1 MGKKRREKL
10 ERRKNRAA
18 TSAPRKTALRFSTV
32 GLAIW
37 IVIVAVVATAAFVNA
52 RHRSAIAGAAA
63 PAASS
68 PGVFYKSQGHQGHA
82 GESQAYIEHFKYSSN
97 PPTSGAHRETFSK
110 AFISKTPLP
119 KYIQVH
125 LLEHGNVLIQYH
137 CFSCPDVVANLESIA
152 HRFDDRLVQVTQ
164 SAPTSAD
171 VGTAEEQGEAV
182 IVAPNNDM
190 DSKIALTAWT
200 RLETLDNP
208 DERSI
213 VEFINA
219 YLHNAENIKQ

>member
-18 TSAPRKTALRFSTV
+18 TPAPGKTALRFSTL
-32 GLAIW
+32 GLAIA

-52 RHRSAIAGAAA
+52 RHRSATAGSGAALA
-63 PAASS
+63 
-68 PGVFYKSQGHQGHA
+68 PGVFYKSQGHQGHM

-125 LLEHGNVLIQYH
+125 LLEHGNVLLQYH
-137 CFSCPDVVANLESIA
+137 CFSCPDVVASLESIA

-171 VGTAEEQGEAV
+171 VGAAEEQGEAV

-219 YLHNAENIKQ
+219 YLHNADNIKQ